1 MRKALLGG
9 LIVGMIDI
17 SDAILFWAIYRG
29 TKPMR
34 IFHSVAGGLIGRE
47 NAINGGIPTAILG
60 GLLHFF
66 IAVVVVLVYYFASGK
81 ITALVTHPVIFG
93 LLYGFGVY
101 LVMYFIT
108 IPLSGGKAPSWQIT
122 PILINNIGIHM
133 LGVGLGTGLV
143 VRWARTT

>member
-1 MRKALLGG
+1 M
-9 LIVGMIDI
+9 
-17 SDAILFWAIYRG
+17 
-29 TKPMR
+29 
-34 IFHSVAGGLIGRE
+34 
-47 NAINGGIPTAILG
+47 
-60 GLLHFF
+60 
-66 IAVVVVLVYYFASGK
+66 VVVLVYYFASGK